1 MKKATFKI
9 YIDVCTL
16 CRPYDDQNSLRIKF
30 ETDAYYLILSHVR
43 SGRFPMI
50 ISPVHFSEINAID
63 DEIEKTNLLSMID
76 RCKSDVVFDLIK
88 IHARTEELIKKGFG
102 IGDAAHLA
110 FAENSSDIFISCDNK
125 LLKRALKNDIEIKVL
140 SPVQFCLLEDLK

>member
-1 MKKATFKI
+1 
-9 YIDVCTL
+9 
-16 CRPYDDQNSLRIKF
+16 
-30 ETDAYYLILSHVR
+30 
-43 SGRFPMI
+43 MI

>member
-1 MKKATFKI
+1 
-9 YIDVCTL
+9 
-16 CRPYDDQNSLRIKF
+16 
-30 ETDAYYLILSHVR
+30 
-43 SGRFPMI
+43 MI

-88 IHARTEELIKKGFG
+88 IHARAEELIKKGFG

-110 FAENSSDIFISCDNK
+110 FAENSADIFISCDDK